1 MINNRKF
8 FYEIPVSVK
17 LKDLADFCVSKYLG
31 DADFEI
37 CGVNT
42 LKNAT
47 KSQLSFLG
55 NKKYM
60 EDLRNTQAG
69 VVIVNSQH
77 IDTVPNGVN
86 VIIADNVMAVYAIA
100 LEKLY
105 EGVKTTHI
113 VSNTSIIGKNVTLGD
128 NVSIGDYVVIEDGVS
143 IGDNCIIDSF
153 TKICKNCSIGDN
165 CKIGSHVSIKCAQL
179 GNNVTI
185 HSGAKIGEP
194 GFGIIPNGNSMVQI
208 KQLGMVVIGNNVR
221 IGANTT
227 IDRGAID
234 NTIIGDNTIIDNL
247 VQIGHNVEIGNM
259 VTIVSQ
265 VGIAGSSKIGDGA
278 VLAGQV
284 GIAGHVSIGKRVV
297 IAAKSGVASDIED
310 GQIVGGIPAVDVKTW
325 RRQAAFLKRSVER

>member
-1 MINNRKF
+1 MKSNKTY
-8 FYEIPVSVK
+8 FYETPVAVK
-17 LKDLADFCVSKYLG
+17 LKDLADFCSCKYLG
-31 DADFEI
+31 DNDFEI
-37 CGVNT
+37 YGVNT

-47 KSQLSFLG
+47 GKQLSFFG
-55 NKKYM
+55 NKKYI
-60 EDLRNTQAG
+60 EDLKNTKAG
-69 VVIVNSQH
+69 VVIVNSNH
-77 IDTVPNGVN
+77 IDDVPNGIN
-86 VIIADNVMAVYAIA
+86 IIVADNVMAVYAVA

-105 EGVKTTHI
+105 EGVEVTQFI
-113 VSNTSIIGKNVTLGD
+113 SNTAVIGENVSIGS

-153 TKICKNCSIGDN
+153 VKVCKNCSIGDN
-165 CKIGSHVSIKCAQL
+165 CKIGSHVSIKCAHL
-179 GNNVTI
+179 GNFVTI
-185 HSGAKIGEP
+185 HAGAKIGEP

-208 KQLGMVVIGNNVR
+208 KQLGIVVIGNNVR

-247 VQIGHNVEIGNM
+247 VQIGHNVEVGEM

-297 IAAKSGVASDIED
+297 IAAKSGVASDIDD
-310 GQIVGGIPAVDVKTW
+310 GQIVGGIPAVDIRTW
-325 RRQAAFLKRSVER
+325 RRQAAFLKRSVKR